1 MRCSPR
7 RTVGCQHPSSSGMV
21 RAQPQSCKLLLAMLV
36 GSVVLFA
43 AADARPDNLAEWGLT
58 LTGPGLAAPIRIGGT
73 DYSTLLDLLGLLPT
87 ALGVSS
93 AAPSPSS
100 NLGARYEVVYRVK
113 VLDGRTF
120 VAQQDLYPY
129 ASERPWTFTRPD
141 QIYFDD
147 SLGGEYQ
154 VRSGWWHSKDTQRAF
169 DIMLADGF
177 PGTPPSARGR
187 RLFTPIALAMVLTG
201 VVAVVL
207 LTLRRRRSPQPSA
220 QGR

>member
-1 MRCSPR
+1 
-7 RTVGCQHPSSSGMV
+7 
-21 RAQPQSCKLLLAMLV
+21 MLV

-58 LTGPGLAAPIRIGGT
+58 VTGPGLAAPIRIGDT
-73 DYSTLLDLLGLLPT
+73 DYATLLDLLGLLPT
-87 ALGVSS
+87 ALGLSS
-93 AAPSPSS
+93 AAISSPSH
-100 NLGARYEVVYRVK
+100 LGARYEVVYRVK

-141 QIYFDD
+141 QIYFDE
-147 SLGGEYQ
+147 SLGGQYR

-169 DIMLADGF
+169 DIMVADGL
-177 PGTPPSARGR
+177 PRTPPSTPGR
-187 RLFTPIALAMVLTG
+187 PFFVPIAIAMASTV

-207 LTLRRRRSPQPSA
+207 LMLRRNWFRLPVRVGRRRLCTRPSCA
-220 QGR
+220 WPRSGSRPLRARL